1 MVLLVVVVVV
11 VVVVAVQ
18 LVVVSVVLGAAA
30 ATAAAAAVAAAV
42 VAAAAAALA
51 ALSRSTV
58 FCDFAILVLLVT
70 LGLYRGLYRT
80 SVVGL
85 GPVGLGGVPADMYIF
100 TQQHEKHLFVVQK
113 N

>member
-42 VAAAAAALA
+42 AAAAAAALA

-85 GPVGLGGVPADMYIF
+85 GPVGLGGVPADMYIVYP
-100 TQQHEKHLFVVQK
+100 TTRKACICCAK